1 MKLFNASTGFL
12 LLLSVL
18 TASAETGADSLLI
31 KNDDRGWYHFIT
43 YDQRGRDVYEA
54 STVPASAEFE
64 IADNLTSI
72 KYAGGRVDKFDAH
85 LSLTGKISPARQS
98 TLVGDVFRWKPSDLS
113 PGKKPGVKVVYSDPM
128 CDVVTLD
135 YKDVTVKDAIRKL
148 EIKGRRLDVPV
159 LEISFDGTW
168 SGSCGSGKETHAV
181 VYSPELGQIVESK
194 FLNYRPNGFLFVGV
208 AVKLK
213 AVD

>member
-1 MKLFNASTGFL
+1 MKLLNLTTGFL

-18 TASAETGADSLLI
+18 TASAQTEADSLLI

-43 YDQRGRDVYEA
+43 YDQRGREVYEA

-64 IADNLTSI
+64 IVNNLTSI
-72 KYAGGRVDKFDAH
+72 KYPNGRVDKFDTD
-85 LSLTGKISPARQS
+85 LSLIGKISPARQS
-98 TLVGDVFRWKPSDLS
+98 TLAGDVFRWKASDLS
-113 PGKKPGVKVVYSDPM
+113 PGKKPGVKVLYSNQT

-135 YKDVTVKDAIRKL
+135 YKDVTVKEAIRRL
-148 EIKGRRLDVPV
+148 EIKGRQLDVPV

-168 SGSCGSGKETHAV
+168 SGSCGSGKETHEV